1 MDLGSELKPKAWHGL
16 LKTVAVSP
24 APIYVREDCGQA
36 DIYFRP
42 KDFDVDVDA
51 LETVLNGLVYGDNCS
66 GYDSCRLNNGH
77 IRLYFNPACHGASDS
92 YRAIHEV
99 AGVLCKSELF
109 LEED

>member
-42 KDFDVDVDA
+42 KDFKIDVRAVIK
-51 LETVLNGLVYGDNCS
+51 VLDELILNDNCS
-66 GYDSCRLNNGH
+66 GFDPSRLNNGH
-77 IRLYFNPACHGASDS
+77 IRIYFNPACHGASDS
-92 YRAIHEV
+92 HRAIHEV
-99 AGVLCKSELF
+99 VEVLCKSEPKG
-109 LEED
+109 